1 MTPAAA
7 VQRVRGSETA
17 PRFLLAG
24 IVLLC
29 VSFWN
34 YNFLTESNMFT
45 VMEGFAFVGLVALG
59 VGITIIAGEFDL
71 SVASLA
77 AVSGILALQ
86 ITGLPLVPTVI
97 IVGLIAGAFGA
108 VQGFLIDKLGISSLV
123 FTIGTLIG
131 LRGLAFII
139 SDEKTVIAQ
148 DVTQADALR
157 EQYFIFS
164 PFSLF
169 TIAMFVL
176 LGVFLARTRV
186 GREIY
191 AIGGGRAEARGAG
204 IRATRPLVIA
214 FAISGALAGIA
225 GALSAMKSGS
235 AQPTGFE
242 NLLLPAVTAA
252 LIGGVSLFGG
262 VGSVIGIALGAFTLR
277 CVISLLYLEGSQFY
291 VENLVTGLLLLLVL
305 AIEMTSRN
313 WEQLKL
319 LMRGVRRRGAS
330 ARPTGGQASS

>member
-1 MTPAAA
+1 MTFTAAA
-7 VQRVRGSETA
+7 RRIRSSETA
-17 PRFLLAG
+17 PRFLLAA
-24 IVLLC
+24 IVLLS
-29 VSFWN
+29 VSLWN

-86 ITGLPLVPTVI
+86 IHGPPLIVSVI
-97 IVGLIAGAFGA
+97 LVALIAGTFGA
-108 VQGFLIDKLGISSLV
+108 VQGFLIHKLGISSLV
-123 FTIGTLIG
+123 FTIATLIG
-131 LRGLAFII
+131 LRGVAFIL
-139 SDEKTVIAQ
+139 SAEKTVVAS

-157 EQYFIFS
+157 QQYFIFS

-176 LGVFLARTRV
+176 AGVFLSRTRI

-191 AIGGGRAEARGAG
+191 AIGGGRAEAAGAG
-204 IRATRPLVIA
+204 IRATRPLVVA
-214 FAISGALAGIA
+214 FAISGALAGVA
-225 GALSAMKSGS
+225 GALSAIKSGS

-242 NLLLPAVTAA
+242 ELLLPAVTAA

-262 VGSVIGIALGAFTLR
+262 VGTVLGIALGAFTLR
-277 CVISLLYLEGSQFY
+277 CVISVLYLEGSQFY
-291 VENLVTGLLLLLVL
+291 VENFVTGLLLLVVL
-305 AIEMTSRN
+305 AIEMTTRN

-319 LMRGVRRRGAS
+319 LLRGRRRPTAPGG
-330 ARPTGGQASS
+330 PTTGGIAS

>member
-1 MTPAAA
+1 MTLAAA
-7 VQRVRGSETA
+7 VARRVRTSETA
-17 PRFLLAG
+17 PRFLLAA
-24 IVLLC
+24 IVLIA
-29 VSFWN
+29 VSMWN
-34 YNFLTESNMFT
+34 YNFLTESNVFT

-71 SVASLA
+71 SVGSLA
-77 AVSGILALQ
+77 AVAGILAIQMDGLPVVLV
-86 ITGLPLVPTVI
+86 IVLTGLI
-97 IVGLIAGAFGA
+97 CAIFGA
-108 VQGFLIDKLGISSLV
+108 TQGFLIDKLGISSLV
-123 FTIGTLIG
+123 FTIATLIG

-139 SDEKTVIAQ
+139 SDEKTVIAK
-148 DVTQADALR
+148 DVTQADVLR

-169 TIAMFVL
+169 TIAMFVV
-176 LGVFLARTRV
+176 LGLFLSRTRL

-191 AIGGGRAEARGAG
+191 AVGGGRTEAAGAG

-214 FAISGALAGIA
+214 FAISGCLAGLA
-225 GALSAMKSGS
+225 GALSAIKSGS

-262 VGSVIGIALGAFTLR
+262 VGTVIGIALGAFTLR
-277 CVISLLYLEGSQFY
+277 CVISVLYLEGSQFY
-291 VENLVTGLLLLLVL
+291 VENLATGLLLLVVL

-313 WEQLKL
+313 WQQLKL
-319 LMRGVRRRGAS
+319 LLRRGRRSEA
-330 ARPTGGQASS
+330 PT

>member
-1 MTPAAA
+1 MTFAAA
-7 VQRVRGSETA
+7 AQRIRSSETA

-29 VSFWN
+29 VSLWN

-77 AVSGILALQ
+77 AVAGILALQ
-86 ITGLPLVPTVI
+86 FDGPPLVVTILLVT
-97 IVGLIAGAFGA
+97 LLAGVFGA
-108 VQGFLIDKLGISSLV
+108 LQGYLIDKLGISSLV
-123 FTIGTLIG
+123 FTIATLIA
-131 LRGLAFII
+131 LRGVAFIL
-139 SDEKTVIAQ
+139 SDEKTVVAS
-148 DVTQADALR
+148 DVTQADTLR

-176 LGVFLARTRV
+176 AGVFLSRTRI

-191 AIGGGRAEARGAG
+191 AIGGGRTEAAGAG
-204 IRATRPLVIA
+204 IRATRPLVVA
-214 FAISGALAGIA
+214 FAISGALAGVA
-225 GALSAMKSGS
+225 GALSAIKSGS

-262 VGSVIGIALGAFTLR
+262 VGTVIGIALGAFTLR
-277 CVISLLYLEGSQFY
+277 CVISVLYLEGSQFY
-291 VENLVTGLLLLLVL
+291 VENLVTGLLLLVVL

-313 WEQLKL
+313 WAQLKL
-319 LMRGVRRRGAS
+319 LLRGGRRPS
-330 ARPTGGQASS
+330 AAAREAPS

>member
-1 MTPAAA
+1 MTFAAA
-7 VQRVRGSETA
+7 AQRIRSSETA

-24 IVLLC
+24 IVLVC
-29 VSFWN
+29 VSLWN

-86 ITGLPLVPTVI
+86 IDGPPLIVTVI
-97 IVGLIAGAFGA
+97 LIALIAGSFGA
-108 VQGFLIDKLGISSLV
+108 VQGFLIDKFGISSLV
-123 FTIGTLIG
+123 FTIATLIG
-131 LRGLAFII
+131 LRGVAFII
-139 SDEKTVIAQ
+139 SDEKTVIAS
-148 DVTQADALR
+148 DVTQSDALR

-169 TIAMFVL
+169 TIVMFL
-176 LGVFLARTRV
+176 LAGLFLSRTRI

-191 AIGGGRAEARGAG
+191 AIGGGRTEAAGAG
-204 IRATRPLVIA
+204 IRATRPLVVA
-214 FAISGALAGIA
+214 FAISGALAGVA
-225 GALSAMKSGS
+225 GALSAIKSGS

-262 VGSVIGIALGAFTLR
+262 VGTVIGIALGAFTLR
-277 CVISLLYLEGSQFY
+277 CVISVLYLEGSQFY
-291 VENLVTGLLLLLVL
+291 VENLVTGLLLLVVL

-319 LMRGVRRRGAS
+319 LLRGGR
-330 ARPTGGQASS
+330 RPTAPAGPTAGQVSS

>member
-1 MTPAAA
+1 MTFAAA
-7 VQRVRGSETA
+7 AQRVRASETA

-24 IVLLC
+24 IVLVC

-86 ITGLPLVPTVI
+86 MDGLPLILTVI
-97 IVGLIAGAFGA
+97 VAGLIAGTFGA
-108 VQGFLIDKLGISSLV
+108 LQGFLIDKLGISSLV
-123 FTIGTLIG
+123 FTVATLIA
-131 LRGLAFII
+131 LRGVAFII
-139 SDEKTVIAQ
+139 SDEKTVIAS
-148 DVTQADALR
+148 DVAQADVLR

-169 TIAMFVL
+169 TIAMFIVL
-176 LGVFLARTRV
+176 GLFLAMTRL

-191 AIGGGRAEARGAG
+191 AIGGGRAEAAGAG

-214 FAISGALAGIA
+214 FAISGCLAGMA
-225 GALSAMKSGS
+225 GALSAIKSGS
-235 AQPTGFE
+235 AQPGGFE

-262 VGSVIGIALGAFTLR
+262 VGTVIGVALGAFTLR
-277 CVISLLYLEGSQFY
+277 CVISVLYLEGSQFY
-291 VENLVTGLLLLLVL
+291 VENLVTGLLLLVVL

-313 WEQLKL
+313 WDQLKL
-319 LMRGVRRRGAS
+319 VLRGGR
-330 ARPTGGQASS
+330 RPTVPTGPPAREVSS